1 MSLWFVL
8 FIKGSQFTCKD
19 SGLSKEISLSPLWL
33 PVRTLARSLLP
44 RDEPDIRVVDDRS
57 RWLWRLRASCG
68 RFVVEPD
75 VELVRVDL
83 LICVLREYQAAAMI
97 QRKGGHVLTH
107 HVDGFFLKPMSIVA
121 SSVPFSI

>member
-1 MSLWFVL
+1 ML

-33 PVRTLARSLLP
+33 PVRTLAHSLLP

-57 RWLWRLRASCG
+57 RWLWRLRASCC

-83 LICVLREYQAAAMI
+83 LIRVLWEYQAAMI
-97 QRKGGHVLTH
+97 QRKGGNVFTH
-107 HVDGFFLKPMSIVA
+107 HVDGFFLKPMSIVP